1 MATKRLAR
9 TYNVPQNRE
18 ECDQMIRD
26 LGTVRRDLLR
36 LEADMNDQLATVK
49 ADYETKAQ
57 PLKDKADELFS
68 GIETWSEANRAKLTN
83 GGKVKFAEF
92 GSGLIRWRQ
101 RPARVVIRSADAV
114 IESLKELGLTRF
126 VRVKEE
132 VNKDAILDDPDAVR
146 AVKGISIGSAGED
159 FAVEPHEQELA
170 KEGA

>member
-9 TYNVPQNRE
+9 NYVVPQTRE
-18 ECDQMIRD
+18 DCDAMIKD
-26 LGTVRRDLLR
+26 LGIVRRDILR
-36 LEADMNDQLATVK
+36 LEADMNDRLAAVK
-49 ADYETKAQ
+49 DEYEKKAQ
-57 PLKDKADELFS
+57 PLKEKAEELFS
-68 GIETWSEANRAKLTN
+68 GIETWSEANRAVLTN
-83 GGKVKFAEF
+83 SGKVKFSEF
-92 GSGLIRWRQ
+92 GNGVIRWRL
-101 RPARVVIRSADAV
+101 RPARVVIRSAEAV

-159 FAVEPHEQELA
+159 FAVEPFEKELT